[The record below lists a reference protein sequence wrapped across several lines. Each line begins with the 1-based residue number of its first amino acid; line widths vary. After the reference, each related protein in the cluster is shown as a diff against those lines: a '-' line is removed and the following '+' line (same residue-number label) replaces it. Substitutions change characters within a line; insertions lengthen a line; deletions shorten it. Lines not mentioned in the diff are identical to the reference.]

1 MSDTNLTKP
10 ESFRRTLDRM
20 YSCRDL
26 EISNLWQR
34 SIFLG
39 TFLVLCFTGYG
50 VLLHSI
56 LILKDG
62 DSEFFLLLHFVCCL
76 LAILSA
82 IFSVLWIQMAKGSKA
97 WYEVYET
104 YITKFQNEFKS
115 NLDYESKWG
124 MGNHNDIIMDDSL
137 LSVKA
142 GGYSP
147 SKINI
152 VIGQVSLIVWLLI
165 LISHMGLY
173 AANILDYK
181 YNKYILS
188 GFLGIIVVGF
198 IWFLICIFNTKRSER
213 INRVKEIKQRY
224 ERIRNGEKK
233 KKGKKAKKRFYI
245 LTSFF
250 FNQVRSGFLH
260 NE

>member
-1 MSDTNLTKP
+1 MSDKNTTRL
-10 ESFRRTLDRM
+10 ESIRRTLDRM

-39 TFLVLCFTGYG
+39 TFLALCFTGYG

-62 DSEFFLLLHFVCCL
+62 DSEKKLLFHFVCCL
-76 LAILSA
+76 LAILSVV
-82 IFSVLWIQMAKGSKA
+82 FSILWIQMAKGSKA

-104 YITKFQNEFKS
+104 YITKFQDELKY
-115 NLDYESKWG
+115 NLGHESEWG
-124 MGNHNDIIMDDSL
+124 MGNHNDIIMDDNL
-137 LSVKA
+137 LSAKA

-165 LISHMGLY
+165 LISHIGFY
-173 AANILDYK
+173 TANLFDFQF
-181 YNKYILS
+181 NKYILS

-198 IWFLICIFNTKRSER
+198 IWFLICIFNTRRSER
-213 INRVKEIKQRY
+213 LVYIKKIKQRY
-224 ERIRNGEKK
+224 ERIRNAKK
-233 KKGKKAKKRFYI
+233 KDRVKKKKKRFYI
-245 LTSFF
+245 LASVF